1 MAAPLPSAPGGGP
14 AGGTAGGTSGG
25 TSGGP
30 GDDRVEDLAVAA
42 ASPASTS
49 ATTSAAT
56 SAASSAAVPPRP
68 TGVKGVLARL
78 PLGSREVVPAEL
90 EGLAAVI
97 RRESRA
103 DLREVIRAYHY
114 ARVMHEGQKR
124 RSGEDYITHPVAVA
138 TNLASLGLGTATL
151 LAALLHDTVEDTPS
165 TLDDIRE
172 GFGEEVALLVDGV
185 TKLDR
190 IQTESKQEQQ
200 AETLRKMVVA
210 MARDIRVLVVKL
222 ADRLHNMQT
231 IGVMPRDKQKRISQ
245 ETLDIY
251 APLAHRL
258 GMQKFKLELED
269 LGFATLH
276 PKRFEEIVALVDERN
291 PERESYLEEVMAAIR
306 EELRA
311 VRVRGEVTGRPKHY
325 YSIYEKMV
333 LRGKEFDEIHDL
345 VAVRVIV
352 SSVRDCYAVLG
363 QLHSV
368 WRPVPGRFKDF
379 IAMPKLNR
387 YQSLHT
393 TLVGPGGRQLEVQIR
408 TAEMHRTAEFGVAAH
423 WKYKDPSK
431 GEGDAAELPWLSQ
444 LLEWQE
450 EVSEPGDYLESL
462 RIDLYKDEVFVFTPK
477 GQVLGLPARSTPIDF
492 AYAVHTEVGHR
503 CIGARVNGRLVSLD
517 HELDNGDTIE
527 ILTSRAEDAS
537 PSRDWLRMAVSS
549 RARSKIRA
557 HLNRERREDIFA
569 RGRDAVQRA
578 LRRKGIGYARV
589 MASGE
594 LAEVAQ
600 ALNYRNADALFLA
613 VGEGHVSATN
623 VVQAIVDRLVDDDG
637 GTESPPLPPSVASP
651 IRIDARGDGEA
662 VEVEGDTGMLVRLAR
677 CCTPVPG
684 DTIEGFVT
692 RGRGV
697 SVHRTDCPNIGDLR
711 QEPER
716 FVAVSWT
723 ADTGSMFRVAV
734 EVEAFDRKHLLRDV
748 TSVLGDLHLSIVSAH
763 VTTRSDRVAVLR
775 FSFELADPAH
785 LTHAMRTIAGV
796 DGVYDVYRVVPRANG
811 AVAPSL
817 PADADS

>member
-1 MAAPLPSAPGGGP
+1 MGSDPVPGTPTGMP
-14 AGGTAGGTSGG
+14 AGA
-25 TSGGP
+25 
-30 GDDRVEDLAVAA
+30 
-42 ASPASTS
+42 
-49 ATTSAAT
+49 
-56 SAASSAAVPPRP
+56 SAASVSTVPPRVS
-68 TGVKGVLARL
+68 GVKGVLARI
-78 PLGSREVVPAEL
+78 PLGYREVVPPEL
-90 EGLAAVI
+90 EGLAAAI

-103 DLREVIRAYHY
+103 ELREVVRAFHY
-114 ARVMHEGQKR
+114 AKAMHEGQKR

-151 LAALLHDTVEDTPS
+151 LAALLHDTVEDTPA

-172 GFGEEVALLVDGV
+172 GFGDEVALLVDGV

-190 IQTESKQEQQ
+190 IQAESKQEQQ
-200 AETLRKMVVA
+200 AETLRKMVIA
-210 MARDIRVLVVKL
+210 MARDIRVLVIKL

-231 IGVMPRDKQKRISQ
+231 IGAMPRDKQKRIAQ

-258 GMQKFKLELED
+258 GMQAFKLELED
-269 LGFATLH
+269 LGFSALH
-276 PKRFEEIVALVDERN
+276 PKRFEEIVTLVEERN
-291 PERESYLEEVMAAIR
+291 PEREAYLEEVMTSIR
-306 EELRA
+306 DELRA
-311 VRVRGEVTGRPKHY
+311 VRVRGDVTGRPKHY
-325 YSIYEKMV
+325 YSIYQKMV

-352 SSVRDCYAVLG
+352 ESVRDCYAVLG
-363 QLHSV
+363 QIHSV
-368 WRPVPGRFKDF
+368 WRPVPGRFKDY

-393 TLVGPGGRQLEVQIR
+393 TVVGPGGRQLEIQIR
-408 TAEMHRTAEFGVAAH
+408 TSEMHRTAEFGVAAH
-423 WKYKDPSK
+423 WKYKDPAK

-462 RIDLYKDEVFVFTPK
+462 RIDLYQDEVFVFTPK
-477 GQVLGLPARSTPIDF
+477 GEVLGLPAKATPIDF

-517 HELDNGDTIE
+517 HELDNGDTVE
-527 ILTSRAEDAS
+527 IMTSRAEDAG

-557 HLNRERREDIFA
+557 HFNKERREDTFV
-569 RGRDAVQRA
+569 RGRDAVQRG

-589 MASGE
+589 MAAGE
-594 LAEVAQ
+594 LAEVARS
-600 ALNYRNADALFLA
+600 LNYRGTDALFLA
-613 VGEGHVSATN
+613 IGEGHVTAAT
-623 VVQAIVDRLVDDDG
+623 VVQAVVDRLVDDD
-637 GTESPPLPPSVASP
+637 PQDMPSAFVAPASP
-651 IRIDARGDGEA
+651 IRIGGRGDGDA

-684 DTIEGFVT
+684 DAIEGFVT

-697 SVHRTDCPNIGDLR
+697 SVHRTDCPNIVELHR
-711 QEPER
+711 EPER
-716 FVAVSWT
+716 FVPVDWA
-723 ADTGSMFRVAV
+723 ADSGSTFRVSV

-748 TSVLGDLHLSIVSAH
+748 TSVLGDLHLSIVSAQ
-763 VTTRSDRVAVLR
+763 VATRPDRVAVLR
-775 FSFELADPAH
+775 FAFELADPAH
-785 LTHAMRTIAGV
+785 LTHAMSTIAGV
-796 DGVYDVYRVVPRANG
+796 EGVYDVYRVVPRPNG
-811 AVAPSL
+811 HVSELGAERPVNAR
-817 PADADS
+817 

>member
-1 MAAPLPSAPGGGP
+1 MGSDPL
-14 AGGTAGGTSGG
+14 
-25 TSGGP
+25 SGGP
-30 GDDRVEDLAVAA
+30 TGAPVAGGPVAA
-42 ASPASTS
+42 APSS
-49 ATTSAAT
+49 AT
-56 SAASSAAVPPRP
+56 VPPRP
-68 TGVKGVLARL
+68 SGVWAVLARL
-78 PLGSREVVPAEL
+78 PLGSREAVPPEL
-90 EGLAAVI
+90 EGLATAI

-103 DLREVIRAYHY
+103 ELREVIRAYHY
-114 ARVMHEGQKR
+114 ARAMHEGQKR
-124 RSGEDYITHPVAVA
+124 RSGEEYITHPVAVA

-151 LAALLHDTVEDTPS
+151 LAALLHDTVEDTRAS
-165 TLDDIRE
+165 LEDIRE
-172 GFGEEVALLVDGV
+172 GFGDEVALLVDGV

-210 MARDIRVLVVKL
+210 MARDIRVLVIKL
-222 ADRLHNMQT
+222 ADRMHNMQT
-231 IGVMPRDKQKRISQ
+231 LGVMPRDKQKRIAQ

-258 GMQKFKLELED
+258 GMQAFKLELED

-276 PKRFEEIVALVDERN
+276 PKRFEEIVTLVDERN
-291 PERESYLEEVMAAIR
+291 PERELYLEAVMASIR
-306 EELRA
+306 DELRA
-311 VRVRGEVTGRPKHY
+311 VRVRGDVTGRPKHY
-325 YSIYEKMV
+325 YSIYQKMV

-352 SSVRDCYAVLG
+352 ESVRDCYAVLG
-363 QLHSV
+363 QIHSV
-368 WRPVPGRFKDF
+368 WRPVPGRFKDY

-393 TLVGPGGRQLEVQIR
+393 TVVGPGGRQLEIQIR
-408 TAEMHRTAEFGVAAH
+408 TSEMHRTAEFGVAAH

-431 GEGDAAELPWLSQ
+431 GEGEELPWLSQ
-444 LLEWQE
+444 LLEWQD

-462 RIDLYKDEVFVFTPK
+462 RIDLYQDEVFVFTPK
-477 GQVLGLPARSTPIDF
+477 GEVLGLPARSTPIDF

-527 ILTSRAEDAS
+527 ILTSRAEDAG

-557 HLNRERREDIFA
+557 HFNKERREDTFV
-569 RGRDAVQRA
+569 RGRDAIQRG
-578 LRRKGIGYARV
+578 LRRKGIGYARA

-594 LAEVAQ
+594 LTEVARS
-600 ALNYRNADALFLA
+600 LNYRGTDALFLA
-613 VGEGHVSATN
+613 VGEGHVTAAT
-623 VVQAIVDRLVDDDG
+623 VVQSVVDRLSDDDA
-637 GTESPPLPPSVASP
+637 PPETPLAMVSRPSP
-651 IRIDARGDGEA
+651 IRIGGRSAGDA

-684 DTIEGFVT
+684 DAIEGFVT

-697 SVHRTDCPNIGDLR
+697 SVHRVDCPNVGDLR

-716 FVAVSWT
+716 FVPVDWA
-723 ADTGSMFRVAV
+723 ADSGSTFRVAV

-748 TSVLGDLHLSIVSAH
+748 TSVLGDLHLSIVSAQ
-763 VTTRSDRVAVLR
+763 VSTRPDRVAVLR

-785 LTHAMRTIAGV
+785 LTHAISTIAGV
-796 DGVYDVYRVVPRANG
+796 EGVYDVYRVVPRANG
-811 AVAPSL
+811 SAPDGS
-817 PADADS
+817 AA

>member
-1 MAAPLPSAPGGGP
+1 MGSDPVTTGESGVPGSVVSSPPS
-14 AGGTAGGTSGG
+14 S
-25 TSGGP
+25 
-30 GDDRVEDLAVAA
+30 V
-42 ASPASTS
+42 
-49 ATTSAAT
+49 
-56 SAASSAAVPPRP
+56 VPPRP
-68 TGVKGVLARL
+68 SGVKGVLSRL
-78 PLGSREVVPAEL
+78 PLGSREVVPPEL
-90 EGLAAVI
+90 DGLAAAV

-103 DLREVIRAYHY
+103 ELREVIRAYHY
-114 ARVMHEGQKR
+114 ARAMHEGQKR

-138 TNLASLGLGTATL
+138 TNLAALGLGTATL
-151 LAALLHDTVEDTPS
+151 LAALLHDTVEDTPA
-165 TLDDIRE
+165 TLEDIRE

-190 IQTESKQEQQ
+190 IHAESKQEQQ

-210 MARDIRVLVVKL
+210 MARDIRVLVIKL

-231 IGVMPRDKQKRISQ
+231 IGAMPRDKQKRIAQ

-258 GMQKFKLELED
+258 GMQAFKLELED

-291 PERESYLEEVMAAIR
+291 PEREVYLEILMSAIR

-311 VRVRGEVTGRPKHY
+311 VRVRGDVTGRPKHY
-325 YSIYEKMV
+325 YSIYQKMV

-352 SSVRDCYAVLG
+352 ESVRDCYAVLG

-368 WRPVPGRFKDF
+368 WRPVPGRFKDY

-393 TLVGPGGRQLEVQIR
+393 TVVGPGGRQLEVQIR
-408 TAEMHRTAEFGVAAH
+408 TSEMHRTAEFGVAAH
-423 WKYKDPSK
+423 WKYKDPAR
-431 GEGDAAELPWLSQ
+431 GERDDAELPWLSQ

-450 EVSEPGDYLESL
+450 EISEPGDYLESL
-462 RIDLYKDEVFVFTPK
+462 RIDLYQDEVFVFTPK
-477 GQVLGLPARSTPIDF
+477 GEVLGLPARSTPIDF

-517 HELDNGDTIE
+517 HQLDNGDTVE
-527 ILTSRAEDAS
+527 IMTSRAEDAG

-557 HLNRERREDIFA
+557 HFNKERREDTFI
-569 RGRDAVQRA
+569 RGRDAVQRG

-594 LAEVAQ
+594 LAEVAR
-600 ALNYRNADALFLA
+600 ALNYRGTDALFLA
-613 VGEGHVSATN
+613 IGEGHVTAAT
-623 VVQAIVDRLVDDDG
+623 VVQAVVDRLVDDDE
-637 GTESPPLPPSVASP
+637 THETPQAFTPRPSP
-651 IRIDARGDGEA
+651 IRIGGRRDGDA
-662 VEVEGDTGMLVRLAR
+662 VEVEGDVGMLVRLAR

-684 DTIEGFVT
+684 DAIEGFVT

-697 SVHRTDCPNIGDLR
+697 SVHRNDCPNIAELHR
-711 QEPER
+711 EPER
-716 FVAVSWT
+716 FVPVDWATDS
-723 ADTGSMFRVAV
+723 GSTFRVAV

-748 TSVLGDLHLSIVSAH
+748 TSVLGDLHLSIVSAQ
-763 VTTRSDRVAVLR
+763 VSTRADRVAVLR
-775 FSFELADPAH
+775 FSFELADPVH
-785 LTHAMRTIAGV
+785 LTHAIRSIAGV
-796 DGVYDVYRVVPRANG
+796 EGVYDVYRVVPRPNG
-811 AVAPSL
+811 HVDELAAIPAPTN
-817 PADADS
+817 P

>member
-1 MAAPLPSAPGGGP
+1 MGSDPVPGGPIGVPTAATPAAP
-14 AGGTAGGTSGG
+14 
-25 TSGGP
+25 
-30 GDDRVEDLAVAA
+30 R
-42 ASPASTS
+42 
-49 ATTSAAT
+49 AT
-56 SAASSAAVPPRP
+56 VPPRVS
-68 TGVKGVLARL
+68 GVKGVLARL
-78 PLGSREVVPAEL
+78 PLGVREVVPPEL
-90 EGLAAVI
+90 EGLAAAI

-103 DLREVIRAYHY
+103 ELREVIRAYHY
-114 ARVMHEGQKR
+114 AKAMHEGQKR

-151 LAALLHDTVEDTPS
+151 LAALLHDTVEDTPA
-165 TLDDIRE
+165 TLEDIRD
-172 GFGEEVALLVDGV
+172 GFGDEVALLVDGV

-190 IQTESKQEQQ
+190 IQAESKQEQQ

-210 MARDIRVLVVKL
+210 MARDIRVLVIKL

-231 IGVMPRDKQKRISQ
+231 LGAMPRDKQKRIAQ

-258 GMQKFKLELED
+258 GMQSFKLELED

-291 PERESYLEEVMAAIR
+291 PEREAYLDAVMTSIR
-306 EELRA
+306 DELRA
-311 VRVRGEVTGRPKHY
+311 VRVRGDVTGRPKHY
-325 YSIYEKMV
+325 YSIYQKMV

-352 SSVRDCYAVLG
+352 ESVRDCYAVLG

-368 WRPVPGRFKDF
+368 WRPVPGRFKDY

-393 TLVGPGGRQLEVQIR
+393 TVVGPGGRQLEIQIR
-408 TAEMHRTAEFGVAAH
+408 TSEMHRTAEFGVAAH
-423 WKYKDPSK
+423 WKYKDPAS
-431 GEGDAAELPWLSQ
+431 GGDADDLPWLSQ
-444 LLEWQE
+444 LLEWQD

-462 RIDLYKDEVFVFTPK
+462 RIDLYQDEVFVFTPK
-477 GQVLGLPARSTPIDF
+477 GEVLGLPAKSTPIDF

-517 HELDNGDTIE
+517 HELDNGDTVE
-527 ILTSRAEDAS
+527 IMTSRAEDAG

-557 HLNRERREDIFA
+557 HFNKERREDTFV
-569 RGRDAVQRA
+569 RGRDAIQRG

-589 MASGE
+589 MAAGE
-594 LAEVAQ
+594 LAEVAH
-600 ALNYRNADALFLA
+600 ALNYRGTDALFLA
-613 VGEGHVSATN
+613 VGEGHVSAAT
-623 VVQAIVDRLVDDDG
+623 VVQAVVDRLVDDDV
-637 GTESPPLPPSVASP
+637 PQDAPIAFAPRPSP
-651 IRIDARGDGEA
+651 IRIGGRGDGDA

-697 SVHRTDCPNIGDLR
+697 SVHRTDCPNVAELR
-711 QEPER
+711 REPER
-716 FVAVSWT
+716 FVPVDWAS
-723 ADTGSMFRVAV
+723 DSGSTFRVSV

-748 TSVLGDLHLSIVSAH
+748 TSVLGDLHLSIVSAQ
-763 VTTRSDRVAVLR
+763 VSTRPDRVAVLR
-775 FSFELADPAH
+775 FSFELADPKH
-785 LTHAMRTIAGV
+785 LSHALSSIAGV
-796 DGVYDVYRVVPRANG
+796 EGVYDVYRVVPRPNAHVDEAAAALG
-811 AVAPSL
+811 AERPVAAP
-817 PADADS
+817 

>member
-1 MAAPLPSAPGGGP
+1 MGSDPVPGAPSGVPVAAVTAPSAHP
-14 AGGTAGGTSGG
+14 
-25 TSGGP
+25 
-30 GDDRVEDLAVAA
+30 
-42 ASPASTS
+42 
-49 ATTSAAT
+49 
-56 SAASSAAVPPRP
+56 VPPRIS
-68 TGVKGVLARL
+68 GVKGVLARL
-78 PLGSREVVPAEL
+78 PLGTREVVPPEL
-90 EGLAAVI
+90 EQLAAAI

-103 DLREVIRAYHY
+103 ELREVIRAYHY

-151 LAALLHDTVEDTPS
+151 LAALLHDTVEDTPA

-172 GFGEEVALLVDGV
+172 GFGDEVALLVDGV

-190 IQTESKQEQQ
+190 IQAESKQEQQ

-231 IGVMPRDKQKRISQ
+231 IGAMPRDKQKRIAQ

-258 GMQKFKLELED
+258 GMQAFKLELED

-291 PERESYLEEVMAAIR
+291 PEREAYLESVMTSIR
-306 EELRA
+306 DELRA
-311 VRVRGEVTGRPKHY
+311 VRVRGDVTGRPKHY
-325 YSIYEKMV
+325 YSIYQKMV

-352 SSVRDCYAVLG
+352 ESVRDCYAVLG

-368 WRPVPGRFKDF
+368 WRPVPGRFKDY

-393 TLVGPGGRQLEVQIR
+393 TVVGPGGRQLEIQIR
-408 TAEMHRTAEFGVAAH
+408 TSEMHRTAEFGVAAH
-423 WKYKDPSK
+423 WKYKDPAS
-431 GEGDAAELPWLSQ
+431 GGGDAAELPWLSQ
-444 LLEWQE
+444 LLEWQD

-462 RIDLYKDEVFVFTPK
+462 RIDLYQDEVFVFTPK
-477 GQVLGLPARSTPIDF
+477 GEVLGLPAKATPIDF

-527 ILTSRAEDAS
+527 IMTSRAEDAG

-557 HLNRERREDIFA
+557 HFNKERREDTFV
-569 RGRDAVQRA
+569 RGRDAVQRG

-589 MASGE
+589 MAAGE
-594 LAEVAQ
+594 LAEVAH
-600 ALNYRNADALFLA
+600 ALNYRGTDALFIA
-613 VGEGHVSATN
+613 VGEGHVSAAS
-623 VVQAIVDRLVDDDG
+623 VVQAVVDRLVDDDVPQDAPAAF
-637 GTESPPLPPSVASP
+637 TRRQSP
-651 IRIDARGDGEA
+651 IRIGGKGDGDA

-684 DTIEGFVT
+684 DAIEGFVT

-697 SVHRTDCPNIGDLR
+697 SVHRTDCPNIAELHR
-711 QEPER
+711 EPER
-716 FVAVSWT
+716 FVPVDWA
-723 ADTGSMFRVAV
+723 ADSGSTFRVAV

-748 TSVLGDLHLSIVSAH
+748 TSVLGDLHLSIVSAQ
-763 VTTRSDRVAVLR
+763 VSTRPDRVAVLR

-785 LTHAMRTIAGV
+785 LSHALSSIAGV
-796 DGVYDVYRVVPRANG
+796 DGVYDVYRVVPRPNG
-811 AVAPSL
+811 HVEALATERPVPAP
-817 PADADS
+817 